1 MSREEKDHPA
11 THLCTASLRGEDSV
25 DWLETSSTS
34 TVQSRHNP
42 LRLPFVWINKM
53 SNVKQALGDR

>member
-11 THLCTASLRGEDSV
+11 THLYTASLHGEDSV

-34 TVQSRHNP
+34 TLQSRCNP
-42 LRLPFVWINKM
+42 LRFLFVWINKIA
-53 SNVKQALGDR
+53 NVRQALGDW